1 MQPGSAWRNPG
12 PAPLRHNP
20 QRQPF
25 NAMADR
31 SFRTNTTASDHS
43 NSAGEVERLL
53 APAAQHSMRTNDRSW
68 SAPQGRLGVPAQRGL
83 SSTLIYLRSAQMTC
97 SSFRTTNE
105 TYQWN
110 VQTRASEVTQF
121 PSSNANQAIMCIS
134 SWFLSAVGPVCSLIV
149 QNMGV

>member
-31 SFRTNTTASDHS
+31 SFRTNTTGSDHS

-53 APAAQHSMRTNDRSW
+53 APAAQHSMRTSDRSW

-83 SSTLIYLRSAQMTC
+83 SCTLIYLRSAQMTLQQLSHNQRDVPVELLNPRQSGDTVPVVLRQQSDHVYIILVPVRC
-97 SSFRTTNE
+97 WSS
-105 TYQWN
+105 
-110 VQTRASEVTQF
+110 
-121 PSSNANQAIMCIS
+121 
-134 SWFLSAVGPVCSLIV
+134 L
-149 QNMGV
+149 